1 LISRYTRRPWMS
13 VGGSAIAFGCIH
25 WSGGLHMVML
35 TAAGGAVFMLLYL
48 QTRSL
53 PAIMLAHFAVDFIDT
68 ANVIPKFI
76 FRLF

>member
-1 LISRYTRRPWMS
+1 MR
-13 VGGSAIAFGCIH
+13 GA
-25 WSGGLHMVML
+25 
-35 TAAGGAVFMLLYL
+35 GAVFMLLYL

-76 FRLF
+76 LDSSEIGCLPLGLCQPNFL